1 MNFDHLYILDIL
13 FYYLHAS
20 RQGKL
25 VYFFWIPSHVGIHGN
40 SKSAKSEIVKFRIP
54 YTYLK
59 YVITLH
65 INSPQQ
71 IFWDFCDT
79 SKLYPIQD
87 KVNKP
92 FNFNLKRRDDVI
104 VSRNRIGHSRL
115 NHSQLLKGEH
125 QAERIFC
132 NCPLTI
138 QHIFLECS
146 DTFHVQDSLFFR
158 NLRTMQKQSLTL
170 TLFYSF

>member
-13 FYYLHAS
+13 CYYLHAS

-65 INSPQQ
+65 INSP
-71 IFWDFCDT
+71 
-79 SKLYPIQD
+79 
-87 KVNKP
+87 
-92 FNFNLKRRDDVI
+92 
-104 VSRNRIGHSRL
+104 
-115 NHSQLLKGEH
+115 
-125 QAERIFC
+125 
-132 NCPLTI
+132 
-138 QHIFLECS
+138 
-146 DTFHVQDSLFFR
+146 
-158 NLRTMQKQSLTL
+158 
-170 TLFYSF
+170 